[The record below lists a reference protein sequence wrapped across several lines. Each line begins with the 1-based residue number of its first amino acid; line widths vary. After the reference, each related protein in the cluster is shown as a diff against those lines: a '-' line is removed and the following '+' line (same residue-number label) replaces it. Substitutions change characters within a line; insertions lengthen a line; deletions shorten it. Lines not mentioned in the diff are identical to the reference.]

1 MVMDAHDEQE
11 LVFDHV
17 NNALIRSEQ
26 MIDYFNTSVVT
37 QILSG
42 SRQIPG
48 RSMSELLYPHSQF
61 DRVEFF
67 ISSRHCR
74 NRHGKEVRIALDH
87 GQNSHCRGH

>member
-42 SRQIPG
+42 SWPSWTNSWSI
-48 RSMSELLYPHSQF
+48 
-61 DRVEFF
+61 D
-67 ISSRHCR
+67 
-74 NRHGKEVRIALDH
+74 VRTFVPALAV
-87 GQNSHCRGH
+87 

>member
-48 RSMSELLYPHSQF
+48 
-61 DRVEFF
+61 
-67 ISSRHCR
+67 
-74 NRHGKEVRIALDH
+74 
-87 GQNSHCRGH
+87 